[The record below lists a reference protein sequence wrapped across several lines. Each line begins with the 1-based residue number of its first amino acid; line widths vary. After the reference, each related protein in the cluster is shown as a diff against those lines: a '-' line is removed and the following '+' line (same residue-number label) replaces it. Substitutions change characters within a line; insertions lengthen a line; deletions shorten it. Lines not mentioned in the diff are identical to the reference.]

1 MKTMTKHIIIAAL
14 LTSPVW
20 SAPEPVKPA
29 LSIAPFTMKSSDGS
43 MEIKM
48 DDAGR
53 LSFAGKHVAS
63 AHAEGKLTS
72 PAGELLVKLNEK
84 GIVLSRDCMVA

>member
-1 MKTMTKHIIIAAL
+1 MKTMTKHLIIAAL

-48 DDAGR
+48 DDAGK

-63 AHAEGKLTS
+63 AHTE
-72 PAGELLVKLNEK
+72 
-84 GIVLSRDCMVA
+84 